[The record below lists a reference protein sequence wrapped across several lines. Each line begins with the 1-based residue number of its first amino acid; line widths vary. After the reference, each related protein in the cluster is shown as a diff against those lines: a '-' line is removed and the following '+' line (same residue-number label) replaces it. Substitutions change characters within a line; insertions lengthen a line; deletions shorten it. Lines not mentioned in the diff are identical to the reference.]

1 MKILL
6 FAVLAEIAQT
16 HQIEMEV
23 EKKTTA
29 KELIQNLMELYPQVA
44 EYKNN
49 LLVAVDT
56 EEIEIHSEIGEV
68 KKEIAIFPPVSGG

>member
-1 MKILL
+1 MKCKILL

-49 LLVAVDT
+49 LLM
-56 EEIEIHSEIGEV
+56 
-68 KKEIAIFPPVSGG
+68 

>member
-1 MKILL
+1 
-6 FAVLAEIAQT
+6 
-16 HQIEMEV
+16 MEV